1 MGQEILSVKLGQ
13 LEEQLDRL
21 HNRIRIGQTSCYS
34 QLRQEIEDL
43 KRECDETRN
52 DLLENLQK
60 SRSPLV
66 SVLAQSYAQV
76 EAIVQESKDHLQ
88 LMAQDSPDEETILE
102 EKILLAEYA
111 LDFAHQAAN
120 RALLLSLDAIDIQ
133 LLRQQEGRIL

>member
-21 HNRIRIGQTSCYS
+21 HNRIRIGQTSCHS

-43 KRECDETRN
+43 KRECDETRT
-52 DLLENLQK
+52 DLLENLQQ

>member
-13 LEEQLDRL
+13 LEEQMDRL
-21 HNRIRIGQTSCYS
+21 HRSIRIGQTSGHS

-43 KRECDETRN
+43 KRECDETRT
-52 DLLENLQK
+52 DLLENLQQ

-76 EAIVQESKDHLQ
+76 EAIVQESKDHLRI
-88 LMAQDSPDEETILE
+88 MAQDGPDEETILE

>member
-21 HNRIRIGQTSCYS
+21 HNRIRIGQTSGHS

-120 RALLLSLDAIDIQ
+120 RVLLLSLDAIDIQ

>member
-13 LEEQLDRL
+13 LEEQMDRL
-21 HNRIRIGQTSCYS
+21 HRSIRIGQTSGHS

-43 KRECDETRN
+43 KRECDETRT
-52 DLLENLQK
+52 DLLENLQQ

-66 SVLAQSYAQV
+66 SVLAHSYAQV
-76 EAIVQESKDHLQ
+76 EAIVQESKDHLRI
-88 LMAQDSPDEETILE
+88 MAQDGPDEETILE